1 MDINY
6 EYYKIFYNV
15 AKYGGFTAAAEKTY
29 SNQPNL
35 TRTIKKLEK
44 ELGVSLFYKSGRHVR
59 LTPEGAELYEKIAV
73 AVEQI
78 ENAER
83 EISEFSALEGGY
95 LAVSASEVAL
105 HKSLLP
111 ALEVYKKAHPK
122 IKILLSNHSSPQALA
137 ALKNGQCEL
146 AVISVAEAFDPAFEY
161 VKIADCRDVPVCRK
175 DFFDDAN
182 GVSGAGGAGE
192 PDADRTYTIAELAA
206 FPLISLGRQTASYD
220 TYAEF
225 FRVRGLDF
233 RPAAEV
239 ATADQILPLV
249 DYNLGVGL
257 VPDVFLKK
265 SAAKYL
271 RLKTDTPLPSRSI
284 YLVRRAKQPVSFAAR
299 ALIRRLMQ
307 NVGRN
312 K

>member
-15 AKYGGFTAAAEKTY
+15 AKYGGFTVAAEKTY
-29 SNQPNL
+29 ANQPNL

-44 ELGVSLFYKSGRHVR
+44 ELGVTLFYKSGRHVR
-59 LTPEGAELYEKIAV
+59 LTPEGSELYAKIAV

-95 LAVSASEVAL
+95 VSVSASEVAL
-105 HKSLLP
+105 HKALLP
-111 ALEVYKKAHPK
+111 ALEAYKKAHPK
-122 IKILLSNHSSPQALA
+122 IKILLANHSSPQALT

-146 AVISVAEAFDPAFEY
+146 AVISVAGAFDPAFEY
-161 VKIADCRDVPVCRK
+161 EKIADCTDVPVCRK
-175 DFFDDAN
+175 DF
-182 GVSGAGGAGE
+182 S
-192 PDADRTYTIAELAA
+192 ADGDKTYSIAELAA
-206 FPLISLGRQTASYD
+206 FPLISLGRHTATFD

-225 FRVRGLDF
+225 FRARGLEF
-233 RPAAEV
+233 HPEAEV

-249 DYNLGVGL
+249 DHGLGVGL

-265 SAAKYL
+265 NAAKYL
-271 RLKTDTPLPSRSI
+271 RLKTDTPLPYRSI
-284 YLVRRAKQPVSFAAR
+284 YLVRRAKQPVSFAAKS
-299 ALIRRLMQ
+299 LMRML
-307 NVGRN
+307 VRPADE
-312 K
+312 KK